1 MSENK
6 STISQAQSY
15 QAIGEFWDTHDLT
28 DFWEQTAPAEFE
40 VDLQSQTI
48 YYAVDQV
55 LSVKIMEIA
64 QQRGVSPE
72 TMLNLL
78 VQAKLQEMSVA

>member
-1 MSENK
+1 MNENK

-15 QAIGEFWDTHDLT
+15 QAMGEFWDTHDLT

-48 YYAVDQV
+48 YYAIDQV
-55 LSVKIMEIA
+55 LSAKITAIA

-78 VQAKLQEMSVA
+78 VQAKLQEMVMA

>member
-15 QAIGEFWDTHDLT
+15 QSMGEFWDTHDLT

-78 VQAKLQEMSVA
+78 VQAKLQELSMA

>member
-1 MSENK
+1 MNENK

-15 QAIGEFWDTHDLT
+15 QAMGEFWDTHDLT

-55 LSVKIMEIA
+55 LSAKITAIA

-78 VQAKLQEMSVA
+78 VQAKLQEMVMA